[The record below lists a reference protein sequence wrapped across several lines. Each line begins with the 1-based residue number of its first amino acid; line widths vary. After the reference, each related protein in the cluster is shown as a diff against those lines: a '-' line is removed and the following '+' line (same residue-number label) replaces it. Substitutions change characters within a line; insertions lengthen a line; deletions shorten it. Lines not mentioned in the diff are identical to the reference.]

1 MLKDLIAAETV
12 APEKCAGC
20 GIPIRDR
27 YYLLVADRAWHN
39 QCLRCCKCLHNLEA
53 ELSCYSREGNIYC
66 KDDYYRHFSARRCAR
81 CGNGISASD
90 LVMRAKDLIF
100 HVNCFSCLICG
111 QLLRGGDTAGIRDG
125 RVFCGEHYESE
136 VLSEPETISPQFF
149 PVTTAGGMSVQP
161 SPQKGRP
168 RKRKLATPQPPSL
181 LLDATGPQHLG
192 HPQHPSC
199 PSQQQQ
205 QQQQQTP
212 TQPQAPQLQT
222 QQTNPPQPLEA
233 LDAGT
238 PLRLDLLHKELNVNS
253 LDLSTYDGSQSP
265 GSGGA
270 LTPNCRTKRMRTSFK
285 HHQLRT
291 MKSYFAINQ
300 NPDAKDLKQLA
311 QKTGLS
317 KRVLQVWFQNA
328 RAKWRRNVMRQDVG
342 MGGPGHGMG
351 GLPSIGSGALHH
363 QHHHS
368 ASGPNGAGDPLHAN
382 DLSSTQVLEEMHNMT
397 FAELY

>member
-136 VLSEPETISPQFF
+136 VL
-149 PVTTAGGMSVQP
+149 
-161 SPQKGRP
+161 R
-168 RKRKLATPQPPSL
+168 
-181 LLDATGPQHLG
+181 
-192 HPQHPSC
+192 
-199 PSQQQQ
+199 
-205 QQQQQTP
+205 
-212 TQPQAPQLQT
+212 
-222 QQTNPPQPLEA
+222 
-233 LDAGT
+233 
-238 PLRLDLLHKELNVNS
+238 
-253 LDLSTYDGSQSP
+253 
-265 GSGGA
+265 
-270 LTPNCRTKRMRTSFK
+270 
-285 HHQLRT
+285 
-291 MKSYFAINQ
+291 
-300 NPDAKDLKQLA
+300 
-311 QKTGLS
+311 
-317 KRVLQVWFQNA
+317 
-328 RAKWRRNVMRQDVG
+328 
-342 MGGPGHGMG
+342 
-351 GLPSIGSGALHH
+351 
-363 QHHHS
+363 
-368 ASGPNGAGDPLHAN
+368 
-382 DLSSTQVLEEMHNMT
+382 
-397 FAELY
+397 

>member
-1 MLKDLIAAETV
+1 MLKDLMASEAM

-20 GIPIRDR
+20 GSPIRDR

-66 KDDYYRHFSARRCAR
+66 KDDYYRQVLTA
-81 CGNGISASD
+81 ASVPTSFYTPTY
-90 LVMRAKDLIF
+90 LL
-100 HVNCFSCLICG
+100 
-111 QLLRGGDTAGIRDG
+111 LLRGFNHRPSNSSNSSSRQRHNSKHSIR
-125 RVFCGEHYESE
+125 
-136 VLSEPETISPQFF
+136 VLRRCVSI
-149 PVTTAGGMSVQP
+149 
-161 SPQKGRP
+161 
-168 RKRKLATPQPPSL
+168 
-181 LLDATGPQHLG
+181 D
-192 HPQHPSC
+192 
-199 PSQQQQ
+199 
-205 QQQQQTP
+205 
-212 TQPQAPQLQT
+212 
-222 QQTNPPQPLEA
+222 
-233 LDAGT
+233 
-238 PLRLDLLHKELNVNS
+238 LRMIITLTFNARHLLHKDLSVNS

-265 GSGGA
+265 GSGGT

-328 RAKWRRNVMRQDVG
+328 RAKWRRNVMRQDGV
-342 MGGPGHGMG
+342 MGNPGQTLT
-351 GLPSIGSGALHH
+351 GLPSIATATLHH
-363 QHHHS
+363 HT
-368 ASGPNGAGDPLHAN
+368 GGNPNDGVH

>member
-1 MLKDLIAAETV
+1 
-12 APEKCAGC
+12 
-20 GIPIRDR
+20 
-27 YYLLVADRAWHN
+27 N
-39 QCLRCCKCLHNLEA
+39 QCLRCCKCLHTLEA

-66 KDDYYRHFSARRCAR
+66 KDDYYRHFSVRRCAR

-125 RVFCGEHYESE
+125 RVFCGKLPTNRARRQTPNRGGANPPGRQSTHGLLPGQVCHLLWHFNHVSIPGAHIRSPPRWNYCAKDGSLHCDCRRRSRSNVSTPSEDSKAKTTQVNTGCCSCSE
-136 VLSEPETISPQFF
+136 VDVLS
-149 PVTTAGGMSVQP
+149 
-161 SPQKGRP
+161 
-168 RKRKLATPQPPSL
+168 
-181 LLDATGPQHLG
+181 
-192 HPQHPSC
+192 
-199 PSQQQQ
+199 
-205 QQQQQTP
+205 
-212 TQPQAPQLQT
+212 
-222 QQTNPPQPLEA
+222 
-233 LDAGT
+233 
-238 PLRLDLLHKELNVNS
+238 VNS

-317 KRVLQVWFQNA
+317 KRVLQV
-328 RAKWRRNVMRQDVG
+328 
-342 MGGPGHGMG
+342 
-351 GLPSIGSGALHH
+351 S
-363 QHHHS
+363 
-368 ASGPNGAGDPLHAN
+368 
-382 DLSSTQVLEEMHNMT
+382 
-397 FAELY
+397 